1 MEAKQGV
8 VDTKVLVGELGPM
21 LAFRIIRQAPIART
35 LYRRSFFGFATKKE
49 QPVTIGRARK
59 PDDDDP
65 TLFHLHSQS
74 PSPGIRLRGERIKK
88 LAACPVCSI
97 DGIRQNVKHEC
108 PDCGWPTHCTE
119 EHWEQDTDHAKYC
132 TRLREVNEDD
142 HDLQSG
148 RRVEEFSM
156 PGE

>member
-1 MEAKQGV
+1 
-8 VDTKVLVGELGPM
+8 M
-21 LAFRIIRQAPIART
+21 LAFRISRQIPIART
-35 LYRRSFFGFATKKE
+35 ICRRSFFAFARKTE
-49 QPVTIGRARK
+49 QPVTTGRTRK

-65 TLFHLHSQS
+65 ALFHLHSQS
-74 PSPGIRLRGERIKK
+74 PSPGIRLRGERVKK
-88 LAACPVCSI
+88 LATCPVCSI

-108 PDCGWPTHCTE
+108 PDCGWPTHCTK
-119 EHWEQDTDHAKYC
+119 EHWEQDTNHAKYC

-148 RRVEEFSM
+148 RMVEEFSM